1 MIRTKGQECKNMP
14 DFSLTLFCGAN
25 FSADGD
31 ALLECN
37 PLLCAELLITGT
49 EHSAV
54 GKEHGCSQSGE
65 LAAAATGQRS
75 NSMECTRLL
84 GARRCWPARA
94 LRWRLGLAY
103 CWLLKLLLS
112 AISHARSPIR
122 RSKATAKVQPW
133 AHHRTPHTHTPT
145 HPHTRADTSRQK
157 RSKVLVRFC
166 ACLPWRDAPSKG
178 APAAR
183 LQRVS
188 TACQTCARA
197 YRGRKQ
203 AASRLTHQACIRQG
217 ALCIRHGA
225 LQYTLPCVLL
235 SPDRRSSEAPDSRRW
250 RADECAG
257 NG

>member
-31 ALLECN
+31 ASLECN

-145 HPHTRADTSRQK
+145 HPRRYIETKTLKGTRKILRLPSLERRTEQGSTSSKAAARFHCLPDMRTRLQRQK
-157 RSKVLVRFC
+157 AGCITL
-166 ACLPWRDAPSKG
+166 DAPSM
-178 APAAR
+178 
-183 LQRVS
+183 
-188 TACQTCARA
+188 
-197 YRGRKQ
+197 
-203 AASRLTHQACIRQG
+203 HQARRTMHQ
-217 ALCIRHGA
+217 AWRTMHQA
-225 LQYTLPCVLL
+225 WRTTVHATL
-235 SPDRRSSEAPDSRRW
+235 
-250 RADECAG
+250 RAAVT
-257 NG
+257 

>member
-1 MIRTKGQECKNMP
+1 MLVLQYDVQRQLPKYSHGP
-14 DFSLTLFCGAN
+14 
-25 FSADGD
+25 
-31 ALLECN
+31 
-37 PLLCAELLITGT
+37 IT
-49 EHSAV
+49 A
-54 GKEHGCSQSGE
+54 
-65 LAAAATGQRS
+65 
-75 NSMECTRLL
+75 
-84 GARRCWPARA
+84 P
-94 LRWRLGLAY
+94 
-103 CWLLKLLLS
+103 
-112 AISHARSPIR
+112 
-122 RSKATAKVQPW
+122 
-133 AHHRTPHTHTPT
+133 HTPT

-225 LQYTLPCVLL
+225 LCIRHGALQYTLPCVLL